1 MRKRCRESHSTRD
14 HHAGHAQPAG
24 AELGDGH
31 LCALSPGSWRRS
43 QWPRGG
49 NVAINPMYS
58 IVHCFTPPAP
68 TTSLRLWQ
76 CPPVSSSSGFQR
88 LCIAVQPLVLPIV
101 LHSLPFPGHCP
112 AQHSAALRSNAQSCA
127 AVRSTLSLVYKE
139 GLQPP
144 RNPQNRALL
153 NPLNIAG

>member
-58 IVHCFTPPAP
+58 IVHCFTPPAL

-76 CPPVSSSSGFQR
+76 CPPVSSSPGFQR
-88 LCIAVQPLVLPIV
+88 LCNLWSSPLLRTAF
-101 LHSLPFPGHCP
+101 PFPDTALRSIPQPSTAMRSP
-112 AQHSAALRSNAQSCA
+112 AQPSAALSVLYIRRAC
-127 AVRSTLSLVYKE
+127 SLPE
-139 GLQPP
+139 IL
-144 RNPQNRALL
+144 RIELC
-153 NPLNIAG
+153 